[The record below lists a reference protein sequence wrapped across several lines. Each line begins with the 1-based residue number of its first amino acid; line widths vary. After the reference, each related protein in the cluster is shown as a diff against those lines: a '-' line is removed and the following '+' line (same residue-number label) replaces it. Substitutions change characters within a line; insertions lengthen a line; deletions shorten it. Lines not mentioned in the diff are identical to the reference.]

1 MTDAR
6 SMDRQRDP
14 AILRRKRR
22 LRWLAG
28 AVLAA
33 SVVATSV
40 AVSRLE
46 PALPSV
52 LEGTLWFGTV
62 KRGPLVRE
70 VRGSGVLVPEAIRWV
85 TATTS
90 GRVERIVIQPGAR
103 VEPGTLILELSNPD
117 ARQAVR
123 TAELDLATAKAQLA
137 NQRATIANT
146 RLTQQ
151 ANLVDAEAAH
161 QLAVTDLDMHRML
174 AAKGMVAV
182 FALRQ
187 KEAAMEQAKNRLD
200 LVKRQLASAEANES
214 LQLAPAEAAVNQRQ
228 AELERVSRQLA
239 DLQVRSTMTGLLQA
253 VGVEVGQQVGPGLN
267 LARVSDPTRLKA
279 EVRIAETQTRDLAIG
294 QRAVVDTRNG
304 MVPGR
309 LSRIDPASQGGTVGV
324 DVTLEGPLPAG
335 ARPDLGV
342 DATIELERLANV
354 LFVESPAIGQE
365 QSTITLF
372 KVLPDREARRT
383 PVKVGRRSVRFVEVV
398 DGLVEG
404 DRVILSDMS
413 QYDAFDRLRVK

>member
-279 EVRIAETQTRDLAIG
+279 EVRIAETQTRDLA
-294 QRAVVDTRNG
+294 
-304 MVPGR
+304 
-309 LSRIDPASQGGTVGV
+309 SV